1 MNLELS
7 SSNTFTD
14 DETSSSKYLTVN
26 DVLNKCNVDKMY
38 KDDRGHAWLLCSD
51 FNSLILQNVDNDNF
65 I

>member
-38 KDDRGHAWLLCSD
+38 KDDRG
-51 FNSLILQNVDNDNF
+51 VDKYEIKRVF
-65 I
+65 M